1 MVLAKASF
9 DQLKAPNFLEDYPMK
24 AAILSLAALAL
35 SAGSS
40 VAAQERMIIP
50 PGFAGPLAGTMLAA
64 EGADAPAAIII
75 PGSGP
80 TDRNGNGPLGLK
92 ASSYRMLAEGLLA
105 HGIST

>member
-1 MVLAKASF
+1 
-9 DQLKAPNFLEDYPMK
+9 MK
-24 AAILSLAALAL
+24 AAIFSLAALTL

-50 PGFAGPLAGTMLAA
+50 PGLVGPLAGTMLAA
-64 EGADAPAAIII
+64 VSADAPAAIII

-92 ASSYRMLAEGLLA
+92 ASSYRMDL
-105 HGIST
+105 